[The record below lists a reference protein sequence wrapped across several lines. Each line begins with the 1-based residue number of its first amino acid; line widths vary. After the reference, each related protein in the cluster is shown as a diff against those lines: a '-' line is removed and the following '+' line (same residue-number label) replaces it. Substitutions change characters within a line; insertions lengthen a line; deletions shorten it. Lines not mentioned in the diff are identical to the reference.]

1 MLFSIKLIFPKD
13 ALKIFLAID
22 VIGCIA
28 EVTNP
33 AFLKIFSQ
41 VPLVPLGLIKLV
53 SHEVEVHK
61 SGSESLHLIAIVLQ
75 RGFNLPLRINQV
87 KSTIRCEV
95 WAIGLAQVQSQPT
108 TIRLVKVPLGLA
120 PLVASFSSRDACS
133 LVLCH
138 FENQKVVSVSNANCV
153 ILPVVVVA
161 PVLRQIIRFWKRWS

>member
-53 SHEVEVHK
+53 SHEVEIHK

-95 WAIGLAQVQSQPT
+95 
-108 TIRLVKVPLGLA
+108 
-120 PLVASFSSRDACS
+120 
-133 LVLCH
+133 
-138 FENQKVVSVSNANCV
+138 
-153 ILPVVVVA
+153 
-161 PVLRQIIRFWKRWS
+161 